1 MCTSSDRDKNSCKV
15 WKYPVKTEGVVFTG
29 YPVSIYRGTY
39 MSAHVLL
46 NLLNELKEIKCEAC
60 RAFYLFFATSLIN
73 SIIQEH
79 EC

>member
-1 MCTSSDRDKNSCKV
+1 
-15 WKYPVKTEGVVFTG
+15 
-29 YPVSIYRGTY
+29 

-46 NLLNELKEIKCEAC
+46 NWGKEIKCEAC
-60 RAFYLFFATSLIN
+60 RAFYLFFAMSLIN